1 MVVSNLNSDVNYV
14 ELKTLDPAD
23 VKKESYKYVVEVK
36 PTGDVGGIEIIIAVG
51 GAKNTF
57 ADKNITYF
65 PIYLVKSDN
74 NVIQIGVYE
83 LYTTE
88 LPSYLD
94 DDMNLDVEKTNEPLL
109 YSFVTKKMLEDLRLT
124 PSEED
129 DDVSSLVEEDDVEEI
144 PDFRKDIFVLTS
156 GVKVPRK
163 LKEETKEQAKIEHEK
178 YKKIEKEPWVNTFME
193 NPNYYIVDNEGGGEC
208 LFATIRDGFSQIEQ
222 HTTITKLRKKL
233 SEEANQELFM
243 NYKQQYDDAKA
254 SVVRDTE
261 NIKQLEI
268 QYEKYRKLFSDSLD
282 RNEKKQAI
290 DAAKKV
296 AKQRETVINEKK
308 ISQQIVEEYRY
319 MKNVNTLEDFKKKIT
334 TCDFWGE
341 TWALSTIERILRI
354 KFILLSHESWSL
366 NDKNN
371 VVVCGQLNDK
381 FLEQQGEF
389 KPDYYLILD
398 FNGYHYKLVG
408 YKKTQIFKFKEIPY
422 DLKKK
427 IVEKCMEKN
436 AGIFSLIPDF
446 VSFQKELNVDRPKP
460 AEKFDELSEAKI
472 RGLYDDEIQFVFY
485 KSSADKIPGKGPNEK
500 LSKDVLREFSQL
512 ASIKNWR
519 KKLDDSWISPFL
531 LDDHQWNSVEHYYQ
545 ASKFKGTPDFYLSF
559 TAESGTKLSKDPEI
573 AKAAGSNSGKF
584 KGEIIRPKEV
594 TMDSDLSGK
603 EKRNAIENALE
614 AKFTQN
620 EELKQLL
627 KETKTAKLMRF
638 KKSKDPELIEPLI
651 FLRDKLNKA
660 ED

>member
-14 ELKTLDPAD
+14 ELKTVDPED
-23 VKKESYKYVVEVK
+23 VKKESDLYEIEVK
-36 PTGDVGGIEIIIAVG
+36 LNETENIEIIIAVG
-51 GAKNTF
+51 SAKNTF

-65 PIYLVKSDN
+65 PIYMLKSDN
-74 NVIQIGVYE
+74 NVLQIGVYE

-94 DDMNLDVEKTNEPLL
+94 DEMNLKVEKMGEPLI
-109 YSFVTKKMLEDLRLT
+109 YSFVTKKMLEDLRLA
-124 PSEED
+124 PSEE
-129 DDVSSLVEEDDVEEI
+129 EEEETFTKAEEIEAEEI
-144 PDFRKDIFVLTS
+144 PDFRRDIFVLTK
-156 GVKVPRK
+156 GVSIPKK
-163 LKEETKEQAKIEHEK
+163 LKEETKEDAKTEREK
-178 YKKIEKEPWVNTFME
+178 YGKKDDSIWVNTFME

-222 HTTITKLRKKL
+222 HTTITKLRNKL
-233 SEEANQELFM
+233 SEEATQELFM
-243 NYKQQYDDAKA
+243 NYKEQYDNAKMSA
-254 SVVRDTE
+254 VKDTE

-282 RNEKKQAI
+282 RNEKKQSI

-296 AKQRETVINEKK
+296 SKQRETVVNEKK
-308 ISQQIVEEYRY
+308 ISLQIADEYKY

-334 TCDFWGE
+334 TCEFWGE
-341 TWALSTIERILRI
+341 TWALSTLERILRI
-354 KFILLSHESWSL
+354 KFILLSNEAWKL

-381 FLEQQGEF
+381 ILEQQGEF

-398 FNGYHYKLVG
+398 FNGWHYKLVG

-436 AGIFSLIPDF
+436 AGVFSLIPDF
-446 VSFQKELNVDRPKP
+446 INFQKELTVDRPKSV
-460 AEKFDELSEAKI
+460 EKFDELSEAKI
-472 RGLYDDEIQFVFY
+472 RGLYDDEIQLVFY

-519 KKLDDSWISPFL
+519 KKLDDSWISQFV

-545 ASKFKGTPDFYLSF
+545 ASKFKGTPEFYLSF
-559 TAESGTKLSKDPEI
+559 TAESGTKLSKDPEL
-573 AKAAGSNSGKF
+573 AKAAGSNSGKY
-584 KGEIIRPKEV
+584 KSEIIRPKEV
-594 TMDSDLSGK
+594 SMDSDLSGK
-603 EKRNAIENALE
+603 QKQKALEDALE

-620 EELKQLL
+620 EEMRQLL
-627 KETKTAKLMRF
+627 KETKNAKLMRF
-638 KKSKDPELIEPLI
+638 KKSKDPELSESLI
-651 FLRDKLNKA
+651 FLRDKLNKVQ
-660 ED
+660 D